1 MYHGFRRA
9 LVHAC
14 AWLLLGTLGAARAG
28 DVTFDNPLLR
38 QHADP
43 QALLHTDG
51 QYYVA
56 ATAAEWDRIE
66 IRRTRNL
73 NSLSTAEMK
82 VVWRKHASGPMS
94 AHIWAPEIH
103 FIDGRWYIY
112 FTASRADAIW
122 EVRPYVLANDSS
134 DPFKGEWKE
143 LGRIDT
149 GWDSFSLD
157 GTTFAHQGKRYFVW
171 TQRGRTP
178 EEGRGTN
185 IYIAQMSS
193 PTTLVLPP
201 AGRVTLLSKPE
212 YEWEKRKYD
221 VNEGPAV
228 LIRNGRVFM
237 TFSASAIDANYC
249 VGLLTAA
256 ADADL
261 LDPKSW
267 AKSAEPVFRSSESA
281 GIYGPGH
288 NSFTTT
294 PDRKIDIFVYHA
306 REYRDILGSELA
318 DPNRHTRAQVLR
330 WKADGTPD
338 FGTPQPDLGL
348 VAPKPLYRDPVF
360 DGAADPVVI
369 YSGSHGRWF
378 MFYTNRRAK
387 LPGTAGVEWVH
398 GTRIG
403 MAESLDS
410 GVTWRHVGEADIE
423 LPPAFGGA
431 NATLWAPD
439 VVRDDMG
446 VYHMFLTVV
455 PGVFKDWN
463 HPRSIVH
470 LTSKDLRSWHDART
484 VPLATERAIDASVVR
499 LPAGGWRMYYNN
511 EIDDKAIWYAESP
524 DLESWTD
531 RGKLITDQAGEGP
544 KAFRWREKHWLIT
557 DVWKGLA
564 VYVSDDGERW
574 TRQQA
579 NLLESPGK
587 GADDNV
593 AGQHADVVVN
603 GDRAW
608 LFYFTHPGR
617 KPNAKQA
624 DSYET
629 RRSSIQVVELEESAG
644 RLTVNRETPTH
655 MALRAP

>member
-1 MYHGFRRA
+1 MEHRIFR
-9 LVHAC
+9 LLP
-14 AWLLLGTLGAARAG
+14 LLLLAGIARAG
-28 DVTFDNPLLR
+28 DIEFDNPLLR

-43 QALLHTDG
+43 QVLLHTDG

-56 ATAAEWDRIE
+56 ATAPEWDRIE
-66 IRRTRNL
+66 IRRTRDL
-73 NSLSTAEMK
+73 NALSSAEMR

-103 FIDGRWYIY
+103 FIDGKWYIY
-112 FTASRADAIW
+112 FTASRNDAIW
-122 EVRPYVLANDSS
+122 EVRPFVLSNDSR

-157 GTTFAHQGKRYFVW
+157 GTTFVHNGKRYFVW

-178 EEGRGTN
+178 VEQYNEGRGTN
-185 IYIAQMSS
+185 IYIARMSS

-228 LIRNGRVFM
+228 LVRNRRVFM

-249 VGLLTAA
+249 LGLLTAS

-267 AKSAEPVFRSSESA
+267 AKTAEPVFRSSEPA
-281 GIYGPGH
+281 GLWGPGH

-294 PDRKIDIFVYHA
+294 PDGKTDILVYHA
-306 REYRDILGSELA
+306 REYREIQGSELA
-318 DPNRHTRAQVLR
+318 DPNRHTRAQVLH

-338 FGTPQPDLGL
+338 FGTPQADRGH
-348 VAPKPLYRDPVF
+348 VAAKPLYRDPVF

-369 YSGSHGRWF
+369 YSGSYGRWY

-387 LPGTAGVEWVH
+387 AEGTTGVEWVH

-410 GVTWRHVGEADIE
+410 GATWRYAGEADIE
-423 LPPAFGGA
+423 LPPEFSGTH
-431 NATLWAPD
+431 ATLWAPD
-439 VVRDDMG
+439 VVRDG
-446 VYHMFLTVV
+446 LGLYHMFLTVV
-455 PGVFKDWN
+455 PGVFQGWN
-463 HPRSIVH
+463 HPRRIVH
-470 LTSKDLRSWHDART
+470 LTSKDLRSWHDARV
-484 VPLATERAIDASVVR
+484 VPLASERAIDASVVR
-499 LPAGGWRMYYNN
+499 LPTGGWRMYYNN
-511 EIDDKAIWYAESP
+511 EIDNKAIWYADSP
-524 DLESWTD
+524 DLETWTD
-531 RGKLITDQAGEGP
+531 REPLIQDQAGEGP
-544 KAFRWREKHWLIT
+544 KAFDWRGRSWLIT
-557 DVWKGLA
+557 DVWSGLA
-564 VYVSDDGERW
+564 VYRSDDGGRW
-574 TRQQA
+574 SRQPG
-579 NLLESPGK
+579 NLLESPGQ
-587 GADDNV
+587 GADDQA
-593 AGQHADVVVN
+593 AGQHADVVVV

-617 KPNAKQA
+617 KANAKQA
-624 DSYET
+624 DDYST
-629 RRSSIQVVELEESAG
+629 RRSSIQVVELQEADG
-644 RLTVNRETPTH
+644 RLTVDRNAPTRI
-655 MALRAP
+655 ALRAP

>member
-1 MYHGFRRA
+1 MRIPILA
-9 LVHAC
+9 CLV
-14 AWLLLGTLGAARAG
+14 LLAGSAAAEVR
-28 DVTFDNPLLR
+28 FDNPLLR

-43 QALLHTDG
+43 QAMLHVDG
-51 QYYVA
+51 KYYVA
-56 ATAAEWDRIE
+56 ATAPEWDRIE
-66 IRRTRNL
+66 IRRTRDL
-73 NSLSTAEMK
+73 NALATSEMK
-82 VVWRKHASGPMS
+82 VIWRKHASGAMS

-103 FIDGRWYIY
+103 FIEGKWYVY

-122 EVRPYVLANDSS
+122 EVRPYVLVNFSS
-134 DPFKGEWKE
+134 DPFEGEWQE

-157 GTTFAHQGKRYFVW
+157 GTTFVHQGKRFFVW

-201 AGRVTLLSKPE
+201 AGRVALLTKPE
-212 YEWEKRKYD
+212 FEWEKRKYD

-249 VGLLTAA
+249 LGLLTAS

-267 AKSAEPVFRSSESA
+267 TKSSEPVFRSSDTA
-281 GIYGPGH
+281 GIWGPGH

-294 PDRKIDIFVYHA
+294 RDGKADLIVYHA

-330 WKADGTPD
+330 WKADGTPE
-338 FGTPQPDLGL
+338 FGTPQADLGH
-348 VAPKPLYRDPVF
+348 VAPKPLYRDPLF
-360 DGAADPVVI
+360 DGAADPVII
-369 YSGSHGRWF
+369 YSGSYGRWF
-378 MFYTNRRAK
+378 MFYTNRRAN
-387 LPGTAGVEWVH
+387 TAGATGFEWVH

-410 GVTWRHVGEADIE
+410 GVTWKYVGEADIE
-423 LPPAFGGA
+423 LPPGIAGKE
-431 NATLWAPD
+431 ATLWAPD
-439 VVRDDMG
+439 VVRDRIG
-446 VYHMFLTVV
+446 IYHMFVTVV
-455 PGVFKDWN
+455 PGIFRDWK
-463 HPRSIVH
+463 HPRRIVH
-470 LTSKDLRSWHDART
+470 LTSMNLRHWSDARV
-484 VPLATERAIDASVVR
+484 VPLATERAIDASIAR
-499 LPAGGWRMYYNN
+499 LPDGGWRLYYNN
-511 EIDDKAIWYAESP
+511 ETDNKAIWYADSP
-524 DLESWTD
+524 DLETWTD

-544 KAFRWREKHWLIT
+544 KAFPWRGAWWLIT
-557 DVWKGLA
+557 DVWNGLA
-564 VYVSDDGERW
+564 VYRSGDGSSW
-574 TRQQA
+574 QRQPD
-579 NLLESPGK
+579 NLLQQPGR
-587 GADDNV
+587 GEDDNV
-593 AGQHADVVVN
+593 AGQHADVVTV

-617 KPNAKQA
+617 KANAKQA
-624 DSYET
+624 DDYST
-629 RRSSIQVVELEESAG
+629 RRSSIQVVELEEIDG
-644 RLTVNRETPTH
+644 RLAANRDSPTRI
-655 MALRAP
+655 ALRAP

>member
-1 MYHGFRRA
+1 MHQEFRRA
-9 LVHAC
+9 VVRAC
-14 AWLLLGTLGAARAG
+14 AWLLLGTFGAVRAG
-28 DVTFDNPLLR
+28 EITFDNPLLR

-66 IRRTRNL
+66 IRRTRDL
-73 NSLSTAEMK
+73 NALATAEMK
-82 VVWRKHASGPMS
+82 VVWRKHAAGPMS

-122 EVRPYVLANDSS
+122 EVRPYVLANDSA

-143 LGRIDT
+143 MGRIET

-193 PTTLVLPP
+193 PIALKLPP

-237 TFSASAIDANYC
+237 TISASAIDANYC
-249 VGLLTAA
+249 LGLLTAS

-261 LDPKSW
+261 LDPASW
-267 AKSAEPVFRSSESA
+267 KKSAEPVFRSSEAA

-294 PDRKIDIFVYHA
+294 PDGKTDIFVYHA

-330 WKADGTPD
+330 WKPDGTPD
-338 FGTPQPDLGL
+338 FGMPQADRGL
-348 VAPKPLYRDPVF
+348 VALKPLYRDPVF

-369 YSGSHGRWF
+369 YSGSYGRWF

-387 LPGTAGVEWVH
+387 LPGAAGVEWVH

-410 GVTWRHVGEADIE
+410 GVTWRYVGEADIE
-423 LPPAFGGA
+423 LPAEFGGA

-439 VVRDDMG
+439 VVRDGIG

-484 VPLATERAIDASVVR
+484 VPLATERAIDASVIR

-511 EIDDKAIWYAESP
+511 EIDNKAIWYADSP
-524 DLESWTD
+524 DLETWTD

-574 TRQQA
+574 TRQEGS
-579 NLLESPGK
+579 LLESPGT
-587 GADDNV
+587 GADDKA

-617 KPNAKQA
+617 KANAKQA
-624 DSYET
+624 DDYAT
-629 RRSSIQVVELEESAG
+629 RRSSIQVVELEERDG
-644 RLTVNRETPTH
+644 KLTTNRNAPTH
-655 MALRAP
+655 IALRAP